1 MIKSPRQ
8 RNRKMTVHAPVITVL
23 FIILIVFMVFYVWIY
38 NRTNALYQEVAD
50 LKRLENEMSAQNK
63 ILAVEIEQLSRSDRI
78 KEIASTQ
85 LQMVVPVPETLAVVI
100 DASWA
105 N

>member
-1 MIKSPRQ
+1 
-8 RNRKMTVHAPVITVL
+8 MTVHAPVITVL
-23 FIILIVFMVFYVWIY
+23 FIILIVFMVFYVWIF

>member
-1 MIKSPRQ
+1 
-8 RNRKMTVHAPVITVL
+8 MTVHAPVITVL